1 MGERKRLFLLILIM
15 TTVSLVVAGI
25 TSGILYNT
33 AFEEERERLVETA
46 QSQARLIEA
55 VARFDA
61 THEKANPGFHPKGP
75 TAATLSQIID
85 AHKHYKG
92 FGETGEF
99 TLAHSEGDNTVF
111 LLRHRHTDLDKPKP
125 VALDSKLAEPMR
137 RALSGLSGT
146 VIGLDYRGVT
156 VLAAYEPVAELD
168 LGIVAKIDLMEIR
181 APFVKAG
188 IIAICAA
195 LLVVLVGA
203 AFFLRV
209 SNPII
214 RHLQERTAELT
225 VANEQLQREIV
236 ERKQA
241 EETLGESEERFRL
254 AFENASIG
262 MCLVDTEGR
271 LTKVNPQMS
280 EIFGYSQEELES
292 MTVND
297 ITHPEYLDVS
307 PGFIQRASSGE
318 ITQFKL
324 EKQYFHKNGHIIWGQ
339 VTSSLVR
346 DIRDEPLYF
355 ISHVKDITER
365 KQDEE
370 ALRRA
375 HDELELRV
383 EERTAE
389 LIRANEKLSRSEKEL
404 RLLSSQLLTVQEDE
418 RARIAGDLHDSIGQ
432 SLSVAKLKTREIS
445 GYLDKGVVEETA
457 ESCGILVSVIQDCIQ
472 EVREICMDLRPS
484 LLDDLGILVTIN
496 WFCREF
502 QELYP
507 GISIESELN
516 VEERQVPESLKIV
529 IYRLLQE
536 ALNNIA
542 KHSKADRVLVT
553 MRGKD
558 NTLELDIEDN
568 GRGFDLEEVL
578 SVESTKRGLGL
589 GSMRERTGLSGG
601 SFSIK
606 TAKGAGTVVQASW
619 QSEEL
624 ESAKL

>member
-1 MGERKRLFLLILIM
+1 M
-15 TTVSLVVAGI
+15 
-25 TSGILYNT
+25 
-33 AFEEERERLVETA
+33 
-46 QSQARLIEA
+46 
-55 VARFDA
+55 
-61 THEKANPGFHPKGP
+61 
-75 TAATLSQIID
+75 
-85 AHKHYKG
+85 
-92 FGETGEF
+92 
-99 TLAHSEGDNTVF
+99 
-111 LLRHRHTDLDKPKP
+111 
-125 VALDSKLAEPMR
+125 
-137 RALSGLSGT
+137 
-146 VIGLDYRGVT
+146 
-156 VLAAYEPVAELD
+156 
-168 LGIVAKIDLMEIR
+168 
-181 APFVKAG
+181 
-188 IIAICAA
+188 
-195 LLVVLVGA
+195 
-203 AFFLRV
+203 
-209 SNPII
+209 
-214 RHLQERTAELT
+214 QERAAELT

-241 EETLGESEERFRL
+241 EEGLHESERRLRNAQRIAQVANWERDFETGKGYWSDEQYHLFGYEPNEIPDSHELFRKHLHPDDVPLVVEAIENSLASGTKFEIDARYIPKEEELRYAHIICNVELDENGNPRWLHGTFQDITERKQAEEALGESEERFRL

-262 MCLVDTEGR
+262 ICLVDTEGR

-280 EIFGYSQEELES
+280 EIFGYSQEELEA

-307 PGFIQRASSGE
+307 PRFIQRASSGE
-318 ITQFKL
+318 ITQFDL
-324 EKQYFHKNGHIIWGQ
+324 EKQYIHKNGHIIWGQ

-365 KQDEE
+365 KQAEE

-432 SLSVAKLKTREIS
+432 SLSVAKFKTREIS

-507 GISIESELN
+507 GISIESELS

-553 MRGKD
+553 VRRKD